1 MENKGDLISRKALY
15 DKIAELEADVRKKL
29 LSTPR
34 DSEAYIRYVERL
46 NERSVFNQEIMAAPT
61 VEVPQWIP
69 CIERL
74 PKIEEEP
81 SEYAKDVGRTFLVT
95 YKDGFVC
102 ECVFWKNV
110 NKFDEDVVAWMP
122 LPEPYK
128 GE

>member
-1 MENKGDLISRKALY
+1 MENKDDLISRKALY

-46 NERSVFNQEIMAAPT
+46 NERSVFKQEIMAAPT

-74 PKIEEEP
+74 PKIE
-81 SEYAKDVGRTFLVT
+81 
-95 YKDGFVC
+95 
-102 ECVFWKNV
+102 
-110 NKFDEDVVAWMP
+110 
-122 LPEPYK
+122 
-128 GE
+128 